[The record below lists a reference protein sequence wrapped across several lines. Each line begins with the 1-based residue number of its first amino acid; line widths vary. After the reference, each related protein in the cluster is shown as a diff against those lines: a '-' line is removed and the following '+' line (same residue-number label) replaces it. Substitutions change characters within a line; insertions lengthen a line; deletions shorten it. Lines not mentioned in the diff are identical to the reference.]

1 MARERAK
8 LTDKQERILVQC
20 QLMGL
25 TTRDMTQI
33 SNRLV
38 ALERERE
45 WLADINDSAAGCTW
59 TQKGTKGWTIVDTD
73 GKTYECKGHKKSS
86 RSQSYWDRAIYAWD
100 VKITKPGT
108 RMKEKTLSDVT
119 VHVDPYVTARICP
132 ENSKDLYSLLKAI
145 KNKRIS

>member
-38 ALERERE
+38 ALEKERE
-45 WLADINDSAAGCTW
+45 FLSEISDAVAGKTW
-59 TQKGTKGWTIVDTD
+59 TKIDKGWTIVDSQ
-73 GKTYECKGHKKSS
+73 GRVYECRKSKPGK
-86 RSQSYWDRAIYAWD
+86 RHQSYWDRQVFVWD
-100 VKITKPGT
+100 VAISGKDK
-108 RMKEKTLSDVT
+108 RFKSKMLSDIT
-119 VHVDPYVTARICP
+119 VHIDHGITARICP
-132 ENSKDLYSLLKAI
+132 ENSKELYALLKGI
-145 KNKRIS
+145 KSGRIS

>member
-25 TTRDMTQI
+25 TPRDMTQI

-45 WLADINDSAAGCTW
+45 FLTEIADASANKTW
-59 TQKGTKGWTIVDTD
+59 TKIDKGWRIVDSR
-73 GKTYECKGHKKSS
+73 GRTYECQKAKPGKRH
-86 RSQSYWDRAIYAWD
+86 QSYWDRQIFAWD
-100 VKITKPGT
+100 VAISGKDKRYKVKNLADI
-108 RMKEKTLSDVT
+108 T
-119 VHVDPYVTARICP
+119 VHIDNGITARICP
-132 ENSKDLYSLLKAI
+132 ENSKELYALLKGI
-145 KNKRIS
+145 KSGRIS

>member
-38 ALERERE
+38 ALERERGFKSDIAE
-45 WLADINDSAAGCTW
+45 ATADKTW
-59 TQKGTKGWTIVDTD
+59 TKIDKGWRIADSQGRV
-73 GKTYECKGHKKSS
+73 YECRKAKPGKRH
-86 RSQSYWDRAIYAWD
+86 QSYWDRQVFAWD
-100 VKITKPGT
+100 VAISGKDK
-108 RMKEKTLSDVT
+108 RFKAKTLTDIT
-119 VHVDPYVTARICP
+119 VHIDHGITARICP
-132 ENSKDLYSLLKAI
+132 ENSKELYALLKGI
-145 KNKRIS
+145 KNGRIS

>member
-38 ALERERE
+38 ALEKERE
-45 WLADINDSAAGCTW
+45 FRAEISDAAADKTW
-59 TQKGTKGWTIVDTD
+59 TKTDNGWRIVDSQ
-73 GKTYECKGHKKSS
+73 GRVYECHKVKRSS
-86 RSQSYWDRAIYAWD
+86 RHQSYWDHSIYSWD
-100 VKITKPGT
+100 VNISGKDK
-108 RMKEKTLSDVT
+108 RFKSKKLSDIT
-119 VHVDPYVTARICP
+119 VHIDHGITSRICP
-132 ENSKDLYSLLKAI
+132 ENSKDLYSLLKGI
-145 KNKRIS
+145 KNGRIR

>member
-38 ALERERE
+38 ALERESRQRQE
-45 WLADINDSAAGCTW
+45 ISEATQGMTW
-59 TQKGTKGWTIVDTD
+59 DKIDKGWRVIDSQGRV
-73 GKTYECKGHKKSS
+73 YECRKVKANKRH
-86 RSQSYWDRAIYAWD
+86 QSYWDRTVYAWD
-100 VKITKPGT
+100 VEISGKDKRYKVKNLKEVAVSIDYQITAK
-108 RMKEKTLSDVT
+108 L
-119 VHVDPYVTARICP
+119 CP
-132 ENSKDLYSLLKAI
+132 SNSKELYALLRGIHTGK
-145 KNKRIS
+145 IS